1 MRHFPEY
8 DLYICGDAHFAYA
21 EEVRNLIRENQLTN
35 VFFDGCYFSKRED
48 LVISEL

>member
-35 VFFDGCYFSKRED
+35 VF
-48 LVISEL
+48 